1 MTRKRTFSFKK
12 EEHMIEGSCFQYT
25 VAKDSFLMSTIL
37 AAANKLGVK
46 ICNVHFSDYGKCK
59 ISAKTN
65 KELWL
70 LFCYKLIDKLDDYIE
85 KYNF

>member
-1 MTRKRTFSFKK
+1 MTRKRTFSFQK
-12 EEHMIEGSCFQYT
+12 EEHNVEGTCFQYT

-37 AAANKLGVK
+37 EVANKLGVK
-46 ICNVHFSDYGKCK
+46 ICNVHFSDWGKCK
-59 ISAKTN
+59 ISARTD

-70 LFCYKLIDKLDDYIE
+70 LFCYKLIDKLEGYIE